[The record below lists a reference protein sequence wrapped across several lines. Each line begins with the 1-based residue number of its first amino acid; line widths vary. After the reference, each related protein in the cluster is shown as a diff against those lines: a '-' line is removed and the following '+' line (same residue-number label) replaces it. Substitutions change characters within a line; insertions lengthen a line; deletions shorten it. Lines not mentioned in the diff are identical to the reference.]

1 MADASAD
8 KVAEDRLLARLA
20 RDIAAAQAQ
29 ITAAA
34 DYISTR
40 RGGVGAQA
48 RTRLAEAE
56 RHLAAALQLEDENSD
71 EALKHA
77 HAAAQLATRATQL
90 AQADVR
96 DWEDRHRPRGGR
108 GRARWNPHQ
117 QRPPRRRQ
125 QRWRLRWR
133 RIQRRL
139 RWRRRRIRR
148 RRRFRRR
155 RGPVLTHCPVC
166 AWLRSAVTMHTRA
179 GVKVRRRAA
188 WSRGNPRPD
197 RARRAPAPCC
207 RAHGS

>member
-8 KVAEDRLLARLA
+8 KVAEDRLRARLA

-96 DWEDRHRPRGGR
+96 DWEDRHRPRGGSGGGNIAGAVLGGILINSVLR
-108 GRARWNPHQ
+108 GGGSSGGGFGGCEGQAPSSLVAR
-117 QRPPRRRQ
+117 
-125 QRWRLRWR
+125 
-133 RIQRRL
+133 
-139 RWRRRRIRR
+139 
-148 RRRFRRR
+148 
-155 RGPVLTHCPVC
+155 
-166 AWLRSAVTMHTRA
+166 
-179 GVKVRRRAA
+179 
-188 WSRGNPRPD
+188 
-197 RARRAPAPCC
+197 
-207 RAHGS
+207 